1 MPPKKLTQRQEELCT
16 NAMKA
21 MTENP
26 KKAGEVDWWKKKY
39 SKDLAE
45 AMKVDPENDC
55 SCAWANACDDKLEN
69 ERAYFTSDA
78 HVAACK
84 SNLHSVALEGS
95 EIVQTFACKTCNKKP
110 LANICMCD
118 GGSIPKKTVHDKKTG
133 CDKEV
138 TDWFDTGAWGFGI
151 LKCKHCSKPCFMF
164 DKTPEGEWLKD
175 GQRSDHKYLAL
186 LMQFRS
192 IRTLDVTDA
201 ARDLPPREM
210 GKRRERGE

>member
-69 ERAYFTSDA
+69 ERAYFKSDA
-78 HVAACK
+78 HGDVAK
-84 SNLHSVALEGS
+84 DLL
-95 EIVQTFACKTCNKKP
+95 
-110 LANICMCD
+110 LAYRM
-118 GGSIPKKTVHDKKTG
+118 T
-133 CDKEV
+133 
-138 TDWFDTGAWGFGI
+138 
-151 LKCKHCSKPCFMF
+151 
-164 DKTPEGEWLKD
+164 
-175 GQRSDHKYLAL
+175 
-186 LMQFRS
+186 
-192 IRTLDVTDA
+192 
-201 ARDLPPREM
+201 
-210 GKRRERGE
+210 KR